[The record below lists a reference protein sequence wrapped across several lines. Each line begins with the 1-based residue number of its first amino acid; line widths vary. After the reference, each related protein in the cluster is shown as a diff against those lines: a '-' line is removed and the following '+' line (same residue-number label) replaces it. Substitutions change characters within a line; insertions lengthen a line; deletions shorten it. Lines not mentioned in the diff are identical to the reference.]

1 MYIYILRKSISWHN
15 TDPVDETFAYDN
27 MKGALT
33 RLEWE
38 KSRIKGFIIDKCER
52 DIVLEREYSDNY
64 HAITSADDYVDLW
77 VEKIELHTKKK

>member
-1 MYIYILRKSISWHN
+1 MNIYILRKSISWHN
-15 TDPVDETFAYDN
+15 TDPVDETFAYDS

-52 DIVLEREYSDNY
+52 DIVLEREYGDNY